1 MYQFSYNEI
10 LEDSGAESRRHEREA
25 FDRVIGL
32 LAIAQEK
39 GPGSIQAVEAI
50 YALRQLWTVLMEDLA
65 SPDNALPDD
74 LRANLISI
82 GIWMLK
88 EAAAVGADRATG
100 FDAMI
105 AINTMIRD
113 GLK

>member
-1 MYQFSYNEI
+1 MYKFSYNEI
-10 LEDSGAESRRHEREA
+10 LEDSGHESRRREREA
-25 FDRVIGL
+25 FDKVIGM
-32 LAIAQEK
+32 LASAQEK
-39 GPGSIQAVEAI
+39 GASSREAAEAL
-50 YALRQLWTVLMEDLA
+50 YALRMLWTVLMEDLA
-65 SPDNALPDD
+65 SNENALPDD

-88 EAAAVGADRATG
+88 EAAAIGNGLD

-113 GLK
+113 GLR

>member
-10 LEDSGAESRRHEREA
+10 LEDSGQDARRRERDA
-25 FDRVIGL
+25 FDQVIGML
-32 LAIAQEK
+32 VTAQEK
-39 GPGSIQAVEAI
+39 GAGSREGVEAV
-50 YALRQLWTVLMEDLA
+50 YALRKLWTVLMEDLA
-65 SPDNALPDD
+65 SNDNALPDG

-82 GIWMLK
+82 GIWMLR
-88 EAAAVGADRATG
+88 EAAAMGKEPD
-100 FDAMI
+100 FEAMI

>member
-10 LEDSGAESRRHEREA
+10 LEDSGQDSRRREREA
-25 FDRVIGL
+25 FDQVIGL
-32 LAIAQEK
+32 LATAQEK
-39 GPGSIQAVEAI
+39 GAGSREAVEAI
-50 YALRQLWTVLMEDLA
+50 YALRKLWTLLMEDLA
-65 SPDNALPDD
+65 SNENSLPDE

-88 EAAAVGADRATG
+88 EAAAVGNALD